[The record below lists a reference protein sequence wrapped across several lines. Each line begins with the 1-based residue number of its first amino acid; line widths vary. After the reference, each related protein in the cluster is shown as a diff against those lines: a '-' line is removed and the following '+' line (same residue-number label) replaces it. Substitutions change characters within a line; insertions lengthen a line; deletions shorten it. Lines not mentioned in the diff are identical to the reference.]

1 MTRRIEPV
9 ETYASLFRWAA
20 TYSLLLTD
28 DVLHVVRLGPAMGGV
43 GGAEGY
49 LTGASRQLDAEARRD
64 RLAGNEDLG
73 QETGA
78 ALGVA
83 LAAPVLERVEARYG
97 AQVAAGVRQL
107 EARGHEALSAEKGS
121 IRFMLSEI
129 QSFGPGKKEST
140 GGHEE
145 IELALVEL
153 ALFEPEATV
162 EDPYLLMQP
171 WTRATQ
177 TGQLNTD
184 PLAEIEEPLPC
195 VERDLQLMFTR
206 ERG

>member
-64 RLAGNEDLG
+64 RLAGNEDLS

-121 IRFMLSEI
+121 FRFMLSEI
-129 QSFGPGKKEST
+129 QSFGPGKKGALDTMDLKTSGRDFQFKVAP
-140 GGHEE
+140 GGGDD
-145 IELALVEL
+145 L
-153 ALFEPEATV
+153 
-162 EDPYLLMQP
+162 
-171 WTRATQ
+171 RAFADAVMAART
-177 TGQLNTD
+177 
-184 PLAEIEEPLPC
+184 A
-195 VERDLQLMFTR
+195 
-206 ERG
+206 